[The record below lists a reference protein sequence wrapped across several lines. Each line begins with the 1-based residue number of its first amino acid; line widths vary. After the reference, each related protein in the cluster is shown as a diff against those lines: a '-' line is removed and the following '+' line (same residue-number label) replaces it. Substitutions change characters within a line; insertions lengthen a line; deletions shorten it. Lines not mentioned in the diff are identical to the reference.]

1 LAERPEAPAG
11 IIQKNHWQGYAVCP
25 MRPSGHAG
33 ALES

>member
-1 LAERPEAPAG
+1 M
-11 IIQKNHWQGYAVCP
+11 IQKNHWQGYAVCP